1 MSWLTS
7 QIIPSLQTLKIIGD
21 VKTFVSWLK
30 TQHPNINSENL
41 FEGYK
46 YSLICCLN
54 CFVDGISSD
63 EILEINND
71 FLLNRALSENIS
83 IDQIDSSCEKTIFLK
98 NLRPYYKA
106 IEKAKSYDDII
117 ESLEKFN
124 REVGSKFD
132 EIFMKNIIISNDLE
146 LDKETAT
153 KFLLIDYAHTYLVQI
168 NNNGPTA
175 NSIHPLSVNWT
186 EANKKALYLE
196 GYKYAVQFL
205 WYQLLGENEFNQTHL
220 TKLHLADSWRD
231 YKYIEKEKPE
241 DSVFD
246 NIFNQEFNLDE
257 QTSFDSYFYWIKKE
271 ITDPLHNQYKIYIYT
286 IESYFKFQ
294 PHGYH
299 KQALFSGLLEA
310 KKQKNEVKLNWDAQI
325 QKCLYWYPF
334 EIVNA
339 RESQMHHGI
348 PSFNTMLAGTTTLH
362 NSTNSEF
369 SKIIAAK
376 FTHPHTG
383 SKTKHDY
390 SYGILVD
397 SQSAAGHYYSG
408 WVIYQNACGDY
419 SGFSGSEHKST
430 EELIQKYLKDEK
442 IELRELSIPLEKFI
456 DFTNQYT
463 KSETERSI
471 IEQNKL
477 IPDIIQKSKA
487 YLLEL
492 ITYYVCSRKY
502 AANYTI
508 TLGEG
513 SKVKGDKNK
522 GGEKDIVL
530 KNKNEVIVIE
540 CKLNPQSYNMKT
552 LAENLEKK
560 LLDYPEQE
568 KKSAQLWFWHELS
581 IQNKQSLEKLSVN
594 DKPIKFVEFTNPK
607 RDSVLNGINLR
618 QLKFIMQDYTKNNIE
633 DFNN

>member
-7 QIIPSLQTLKIIGD
+7 QIIPSLQTLKILGD
-21 VKTFVSWLK
+21 IDAFLSWLK
-30 TQHPNINSENL
+30 TTHPQVKQEEL

-46 YSLICCLN
+46 FSLTCCLN
-54 CFVDGISSD
+54 CFIDGFAND
-63 EILEINND
+63 ELLGINND
-71 FLLNRALSENIS
+71 FLLNRAISLNIS
-83 IDQIDSSCEKTIFLK
+83 IDQIDSTCEKTIFLK
-98 NLRPYYKA
+98 NLIPYYKA
-106 IEKAKSYDDII
+106 IEKARSYNDII

-124 REVGSKFD
+124 LEVGLKFD
-132 EIFMKNIIISNDLE
+132 EIFIKNIIISNDLE

-153 KFLLIDYAHTYLVQI
+153 KLLLIDYAHTYLVQI

-175 NSIHPLSVNWT
+175 NSVHPLSSNWT
-186 EANKKALYLE
+186 EANKKDLYLE

-205 WYQLLGENEFNQTHL
+205 WVQLLGENTLKQTHL
-220 TKLHLADSWRD
+220 TKLHLADSWRN

-246 NIFNQEFNLDE
+246 SIFNQEFNLDE

-294 PHGYH
+294 PYGYY
-299 KQALFSGLLEA
+299 KQVLFSGLLED
-310 KKQKNEVKLNWDAQI
+310 KKQKNKVKLSWDAQI

-339 RESQMHHGI
+339 RESRMHHGI

-362 NSTNSEF
+362 NTEKSEF
-369 SKIIAAK
+369 SKIIVAK
-376 FTHPHTG
+376 FIHPLTN

-397 SQSAAGHYYSG
+397 SQSAAGHYSSG
-408 WVIYQNACGDY
+408 WVIYQDACGDY

-430 EELIQKYLKDEK
+430 EELIQKYSKDGK
-442 IELRELSIPLEKFI
+442 IELRELTIPLKKFI
-456 DFTNQYT
+456 DFTIQYAKNKT
-463 KSETERSI
+463 GRSI
-471 IEQNKL
+471 TEQNKL
-477 IPDIIQKSKA
+477 IQDIIQKSKS

-492 ITYYVCSRKY
+492 ITFYICSKKY
-502 AANYTI
+502 AKYYTI
-508 TLGEG
+508 ALGEG
-513 SKVKGDKNK
+513 SKTE
-522 GGEKDIVL
+522 GGEKDIIL
-530 KNKNEVIVIE
+530 ISHDKKEVVIIE

-552 LAENLEKK
+552 LAEKLEKK
-560 LLDYPEQE
+560 LLDFTQQE

-581 IQNKQSLEKLSVN
+581 IENKQSLEQLSVN
-594 DKPIKFVEFTNPK
+594 NKSIKFVEFTNPK
-607 RDSVLNGINLR
+607 RDSALNGINLR
-618 QLKFIMQDYTKNNIE
+618 QLKFIMQDYTKN
-633 DFNN
+633 D